1 MTKKQKAP
9 DRMRIRQTKATPIA
23 ADDSITASPSQFRRK
38 QDQGWHHK
46 FVRRLLKGIATLII
60 LSILGVAILLGLL
73 WNEHRT
79 AITLPAPTGP
89 FSVGRLMYDWVDAS
103 RTDSLAPVAN
113 QKRELTVWMW
123 YPATPTKSS
132 KPVDYLPAPWRTALA
147 RYQGGLGSTFLSRDP
162 SLVHAHSISNAEV
175 SPAQPTYPVV
185 IMRSGIGALNTD
197 YTTLAEDLASHGYI
211 VVGMDAPYSTSVVV
225 FSDGRVVTRTN
236 AGNPSD
242 SDLPVAEQDR
252 LANNLITIWSA
263 DTRFVLDK
271 LEQLN
276 RSDPSG
282 TFTHRLNMQ
291 EVGIFGHSFGGATAA
306 QFCHDDTRCK
316 AGIDLDGAPYGNV
329 IQQGLHHPF
338 MFLLSDHGNPSDAES
353 RTIISHIQSI
363 YNSLPSDARFWM
375 TLRGT
380 SHFNFSDQSLLKDTT
395 LSRLAGAIGSIDARR
410 GLAVTS
416 GCIQQFF
423 DIYLKGKPAELTK
436 TMPQLYPEI
445 QLEAH

>member
-211 VVGMDAPYSTSVVV
+211 VVGMYAPYSTSVVV
-225 FSDGRVVTRTN
+225 FSD
-236 AGNPSD
+236 
-242 SDLPVAEQDR
+242 
-252 LANNLITIWSA
+252 
-263 DTRFVLDK
+263 
-271 LEQLN
+271 
-276 RSDPSG
+276 
-282 TFTHRLNMQ
+282 
-291 EVGIFGHSFGGATAA
+291 
-306 QFCHDDTRCK
+306 
-316 AGIDLDGAPYGNV
+316 
-329 IQQGLHHPF
+329 
-338 MFLLSDHGNPSDAES
+338 
-353 RTIISHIQSI
+353 
-363 YNSLPSDARFWM
+363 
-375 TLRGT
+375 
-380 SHFNFSDQSLLKDTT
+380 
-395 LSRLAGAIGSIDARR
+395 
-410 GLAVTS
+410 
-416 GCIQQFF
+416 
-423 DIYLKGKPAELTK
+423 
-436 TMPQLYPEI
+436 
-445 QLEAH
+445 